1 MSKSGKVESI
11 KKEPLNGQKKFI
23 VIKLTIKEQREIVAL
38 L

>member
-11 KKEPLNGQKKFI
+11 EKEPLNGQTKFI
-23 VIKLTIKEQREIVAL
+23 VIRLTSKEQREIVAL